1 MRAYLLVSILRRE
14 HEGSV
19 ARVHL
24 RLDVGLC
31 LEQEAGALLVI
42 CSV

>member
-1 MRAYLLVSILRRE
+1 MHAYLLMAVLRRE

-24 RLDVGLC
+24 RLDVGPR
-31 LEQEAGALLVI
+31 LEQDADNLLVI
-42 CSV
+42 L